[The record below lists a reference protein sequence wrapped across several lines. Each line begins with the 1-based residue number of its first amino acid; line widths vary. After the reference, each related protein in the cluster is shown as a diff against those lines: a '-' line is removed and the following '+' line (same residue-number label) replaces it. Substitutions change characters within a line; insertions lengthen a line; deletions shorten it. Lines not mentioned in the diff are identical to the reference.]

1 VVVASLT
8 TAGASGMALMFGSYA
23 AGMAVVLMSVAL
35 GAALFKG
42 IVAQWFRRLL
52 PYMNTVGALLLIIAG
67 IYLVWFQARYL
78 PLILATF

>member
-1 VVVASLT
+1 
-8 TAGASGMALMFGSYA
+8 
-23 AGMAVVLMSVAL
+23 MSVAL